1 MEKIEADLKESEFKQ
16 RSLAKAYDIIHA
28 QANSFLIFTVQWKD
42 LDDHFESTRNSLET
56 RFREL
61 EAREED
67 IGVRETKLEANEWKF
82 RSEKEAKACELRG
95 LDRLI
100 DQKLKEVTDC
110 KNHLHSLLS
119 LIQEHSDEVIV
130 QENRLMEVEKF
141 VREKEME
148 FDSVDRRV
156 KERTKKLNWVE
167 KIVEE
172 KEMEFDS
179 IDRRVKEGTE
189 NLNWVEKILEEKSK
203 LAESKEE
210 EVKRFQEALNKYV
223 EDIELKKRQL
233 NEILGSIEKH
243 KKEVDLKEELVEAT
257 KRSIE
262 ECDRKLILKEEKL
275 KLIKKS
281 LVECSNTLESREKN
295 IKEIDLKERDFGMLK
310 NSMEEW
316 SCKLDF
322 RARELELMDKRVSER
337 LNEVKLKEK
346 NLDELQK
353 SIRDGEKHLDKMS
366 KGLQMKESQLEDQVK
381 ELALRQKEVDS
392 IKKSNEEHT
401 QNLESKE
408 AQLEDQAK
416 ELELK
421 QKELFSIQKSTE
433 EHTLTL
439 KLKERQLEDQA
450 KELALK
456 QKEFI
461 LIKNSTEEHNGI
473 LKAKERQLEDQAKEL
488 ELKQKDFD
496 SIRKS
501 SEELIRNLKSKER
514 QLEDQ
519 AKELELK
526 QKDFDSIRKSSE
538 ELIRNLKSKERQ
550 LEDQGKELELKQK
563 EFDSIKKSTEE
574 HTRNLKS
581 KEMQLEDQAKE
592 LELKQKEFDS
602 IKKSTEEHTR
612 NLKAKER
619 QLEVQAKEL
628 ELKQKEFD
636 SIRKSTEELIQN
648 MKERQLE
655 QKEFDSIRKSCEEHI
670 QNMKSKKRQIED
682 QAKGIELKQKE
693 FDSIKKST
701 EEHTRNLK
709 AKEKTNA
716 LHSQVKIEQLEYIPS
731 NQAFVPSSAINQS
744 SIYRDGRGLQLF
756 MNEHLKRID
765 LVGSE
770 ISAVLEASL
779 DPAKLVLDAMQGFYP
794 SNSTVDNRE
803 CNFDLRVIRRSCILL
818 LEALKKV
825 SPQINPPVREEA
837 IKLAGDWKA
846 KMTGATENWLEI
858 LGFLRL
864 VTTYEITSEYE
875 GKDLQSLVATIAEYE
890 QATELSQALGSTEKG
905 SASIICSP
913 VKTEKPESSLTKNAA
928 GVSSPNLQLTATTD
942 ARNLQGFVHEL
953 ARGNHLIQSETLAA
967 LQTSLDPAKFVLDV
981 MQNSFAQYWG
991 NGDVRSRETV
1001 MLSFINLLEQLICIS
1016 PHVGPHVKDDARN
1029 LAIQWKAKMGADTQ
1043 NSLEHLGFLQFIATY
1058 GLFSTFPRYD
1068 MVSLLGRISQDKQT
1082 RELCQKLSFADK
1094 IPAHFILNLIERRQ
1108 LIEAVR
1114 LICTFK
1120 LIDTFPP
1127 VPLLEKFVE
1136 NTKNW
1141 NRRIC
1146 KKKKSLDEK
1155 VKVLDNEIADLR
1167 DVIQCIKD
1175 CNLESVYPSG
1185 KIELQIAMVEKIK
1198 EGQRRSAISLAC
1210 KVGQQEENK
1219 SLVCEVEQH
1228 EQSKFIAI
1236 KTEQQ
1241 EANKFEQQKQTNWN
1255 KRRGAQPHQQQQH
1268 PNKFQRTGGSAAR
1281 LYRMPTSCP
1290 DYQHRSVPSWQHE
1303 NYRHPGR
1310 FGMAAAN
1317 EYGIGANC
1325 GHPGQFGMYAND
1337 YETGAMPNSGIHR
1350 PHHFTPSPPPL
1361 GTYQP

>member
-1 MEKIEADLKESEFKQ
+1 MEKIESDLKESEFKQ
-16 RSLAKAYDIIHA
+16 RTLAKAYDIIHA
-28 QANSFLIFTVQWKD
+28 QANSFLIFTLQWKD

-67 IGVRETKLEANEWKF
+67 IGVRETKLEAKEWNF

-130 QENRLMEVEKF
+130 QEKRLMEVEKF
-141 VREKEME
+141 VIEKEME
-148 FDSVDRRV
+148 FDSIDLRV

-179 IDRRVKEGTE
+179 IDLRVKERTKKLNWVEKIVEEKEMEFDSIDQRVKEGTE

-233 NEILGSIEKH
+233 NEILGSIKKH
-243 KKEVDLKEELVEAT
+243 KKEFDLKEELVEAT

-262 ECDRKLILKEEKL
+262 ECDKELILKEEKL
-275 KLIKKS
+275 KLIEKS

-295 IKEIDLKERDFGMLK
+295 IREIDLKERDFGMIK

-322 RARELELMDKRVSER
+322 RARELELMDKRISER

-381 ELALRQKEVDS
+381 ELALRQTEVDS

-401 QNLESKE
+401 QNLKSKE
-408 AQLEDQAK
+408 RQLEDQAK

-421 QKELFSIQKSTE
+421 QKELFSIKKSTE
-433 EHTLTL
+433 EQTLSL

-461 LIKNSTEEHNGI
+461 LIKNSTEEHNRI

-488 ELKQKDFD
+488 ELKQKEFD

-501 SEELIRNLKSKER
+501 SEELIQNLKSKER

-526 QKDFDSIRKSSE
+526 QI
-538 ELIRNLKSKERQ
+538 
-550 LEDQGKELELKQK
+550 

-602 IKKSTEEHTR
+602 IKKSTDEHTR

-693 FDSIKKST
+693 FDSTKKST
-701 EEHTRNLK
+701 EEHTQNLK
-709 AKEKTNA
+709 AKEKTTA

-731 NQAFVPSSAINQS
+731 NQAFVPSSATNQS

-779 DPAKLVLDAMQGFYP
+779 DPAKLVLEAMQGFYP
-794 SNSTVDNRE
+794 SNSTADNRE

-864 VTTYEITSEYE
+864 VTTYEITSEYD
-875 GKDLQSLVATIAEYE
+875 GKELQSLVATIAEYE

-905 SASIICSP
+905 SASIICST

-928 GVSSPNLQLTATTD
+928 AVSSPNLQLTATTD

-991 NGDVRSRETV
+991 NGDVHSKETV
-1001 MLSFINLLEQLICIS
+1001 MLSYINLLEQLICVS
-1016 PHVGPHVKDDARN
+1016 PHVEPHVKDDARK

-1058 GLFSTFPRYD
+1058 GLFSTFTKYD

-1094 IPAHFILNLIERRQ
+1094 IPTHFILNLIERRQ

-1127 VPLLEKFVE
+1127 VPVLEKFVE

-1167 DVIQCIKD
+1167 AVIQCIKD
-1175 CNLESVYPSG
+1175 CNLDSVYPAG

-1198 EGQRRSAISLAC
+1198 EDQRRSVTSLAC
-1210 KVGQQEENK
+1210 KVGRQEENK

-1228 EQSKFIAI
+1228 EQSKFFAI
-1236 KTEQQ
+1236 RTEQQ
-1241 EANKFEQQKQTNWN
+1241 EANKFEQEKQTNWN

-1268 PNKFQRTGGSAAR
+1268 PNKFQRTWGSAAR
-1281 LYRMPTSCP
+1281 PYRMPTSSP

-1303 NYRHPGR
+1303 NYRHPGQ
-1310 FGMAAAN
+1310 FGTAAAN

-1361 GTYQP
+1361 GPYQP

>member
-1 MEKIEADLKESEFKQ
+1 MRVSRISTTTETMEKIESDLKESEFKQ

-42 LDDHFESTRNSLET
+42 LEDHFESTRNSLET

-67 IGVRETKLEANEWKF
+67 IGVRETKLEAEEWNF

-95 LDRLI
+95 LHRLI

-110 KNHLHSLLS
+110 KNHLHSLFS

-148 FDSVDRRV
+148 FDSIDRRV

-179 IDRRVKEGTE
+179 IDQRVKEGTE

-243 KKEVDLKEELVEAT
+243 KKEFDLKEELVEAT

-262 ECDRKLILKEEKL
+262 ECDREFILKEEKL
-275 KLIKKS
+275 KLIQKS

-295 IKEIDLKERDFGMLK
+295 IKEMDLKERDFGMLK

-337 LNEVKLKEK
+337 FNKVKLKEK

-366 KGLQMKESQLEDQVK
+366 KGLQMKEGQLEDQVK

-408 AQLEDQAK
+408 RQLEDQAK

-421 QKELFSIQKSTE
+421 QKELFSIKKSTE

-450 KELALK
+450 QELALK

-488 ELKQKDFD
+488 ELKQKEFD

-519 AKELELK
+519 A
-526 QKDFDSIRKSSE
+526 
-538 ELIRNLKSKERQ
+538 
-550 LEDQGKELELKQK
+550 KELELKQK

-693 FDSIKKST
+693 FDLIKKST
-701 EEHTRNLK
+701 QELTRNLK
-709 AKEKTNA
+709 AKEKINA

-803 CNFDLRVIRRSCILL
+803 CNFELRVIRRSCILL

-825 SPQINPPVREEA
+825 SPQINPLVREEA

-864 VTTYEITSEYE
+864 VTTYEITSEYD
-875 GKDLQSLVATIAEYE
+875 GKELQSLVATIAEYE

-905 SASIICSP
+905 SASIIFSP

-967 LQTSLDPAKFVLDV
+967 LQTSLEPAKFVLDV

-991 NGDVRSRETV
+991 NGDVHSKETV
-1001 MLSFINLLEQLICIS
+1001 MLSYINLLEQLISVS
-1016 PHVGPHVKDDARN
+1016 PHVGPHVKDDARK

-1068 MVSLLGRISQDKQT
+1068 MVSFLGRISQDKQT

-1094 IPAHFILNLIERRQ
+1094 IPAHFILNLIERGQ

-1167 DVIQCIKD
+1167 AVIQCIKD
-1175 CNLESVYPSG
+1175 CNLESVYQSG

-1198 EGQRRSAISLAC
+1198 EGQRHSVTSLAC
-1210 KVGQQEENK
+1210 KVGRQEENK

-1228 EQSKFIAI
+1228 EQSRFIAI
-1236 KTEQQ
+1236 RTEQQ

-1255 KRRGAQPHQQQQH
+1255 KRRGTQPHQQQQH
-1268 PNKFQRTGGSAAR
+1268 PNKFQRTGRSAAR

-1290 DYQHRSVPSWQHE
+1290 GYQHRSVPSWQHE
-1303 NYRHPGR
+1303 NYRHPG
-1310 FGMAAAN
+1310 
-1317 EYGIGANC
+1317 
-1325 GHPGQFGMYAND
+1325 QFGMYAND
-1337 YETGAMPNSGIHR
+1337 YNTGAMPNSGIHR
-1350 PHHFTPSPPPL
+1350 LHHFTPSPPPL